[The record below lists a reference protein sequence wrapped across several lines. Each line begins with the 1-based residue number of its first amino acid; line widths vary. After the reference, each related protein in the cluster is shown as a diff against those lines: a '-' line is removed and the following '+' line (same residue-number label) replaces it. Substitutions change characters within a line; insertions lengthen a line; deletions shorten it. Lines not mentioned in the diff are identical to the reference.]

1 AQLLVVRYV
10 HEPFA
15 CHLLER
21 HLSVTQAF
29 VPLGEHPSVMVAA
42 PPTDL
47 DEPDRVPRPDEV
59 RAFYVPGS
67 CGLMLWRGT
76 WHALTRFPV
85 RSEGASFL
93 MVTGADT
100 QRELEREKADG
111 TRPRLTQVVDYGER
125 ADLRFSIVDPD
136 GLLLHSLEHLVT

>member
-1 AQLLVVRYV
+1 MAQIVEIRLEPLTAESFAPFGQLLAERDTPPVFQASHLRSWRMNFEVDGAAQLLVVRYV

-29 VPLGEHPSVMVAA
+29 GPLGEHPSVMVAA

-47 DEPDRVPRPDEV
+47 DDLDHVPRPDEV
-59 RAFYVPGS
+59 RAFYVRGS
-67 CGLMLWRGT
+67 RGLMLWRGT

-85 RSEGASFL
+85 RSEG
-93 MVTGADT
+93 
-100 QRELEREKADG
+100 
-111 TRPRLTQVVDYGER
+111 
-125 ADLRFSIVDPD
+125 
-136 GLLLHSLEHLVT
+136 